1 MNTSMLLM
9 VQYNAMAIIPV
20 ATAVSDYFPHLTTD
34 KFVRKVS
41 AGEINIP
48 LIRIE
53 AGSQKAAK
61 GIHLADLAAYL
72 DIRRAAAQKEANQLA
87 GAH

>member
-1 MNTSMLLM
+1 MNTAMLLM
-9 VQYNAMAIIPV
+9 VQYNAAATIPV
-20 ATAVSDYFPHLTTD
+20 ATVVTDYFPHLTTD

-61 GIHLADLAAYL
+61 SIHLADLAAYL

-87 GAH
+87 GVH